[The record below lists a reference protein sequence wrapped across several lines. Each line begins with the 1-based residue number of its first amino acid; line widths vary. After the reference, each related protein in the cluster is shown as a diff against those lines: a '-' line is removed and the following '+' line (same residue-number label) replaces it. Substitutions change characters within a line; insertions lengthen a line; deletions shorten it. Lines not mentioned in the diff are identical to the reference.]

1 MVTHKP
7 VTLTI
12 KGQLEQWDVAGAQCL
27 DLCDFFCINLIKF
40 MFIFK
45 MMDTEIPCSR
55 ELESSGDKTVSRCK
69 RVFLCWLIEH
79 GWGWII

>member
-1 MVTHKP
+1 M
-7 VTLTI
+7 I
-12 KGQLEQWDVAGAQCL
+12 
-27 DLCDFFCINLIKF
+27 FFCIKLIKF